1 VTLLFENIRKNVEI
15 VIYPRPPIWMR
26 RSMTICPNKDQWV
39 PVSTTT
45 SPVTH
50 VAEVAVKI
58 AVTGSVNLL
67 DALENGNIRRIAPVI
82 ITAIKL
88 KTTSCTG
95 VNFLNI
101 SKLFSI

>member
-1 VTLLFENIRKNVEI
+1 
-15 VIYPRPPIWMR
+15 M
-26 RSMTICPNKDQWV
+26 

-58 AVTGSVNLL
+58 AVIGSVNLW
-67 DALENGNIRRIAPVI
+67 DRLETGNIRRIAPVV
-82 ITAIKL
+82 ITARKL

-95 VNFLNI
+95 VNFLDI
-101 SKLFSI
+101 SKLFSV